1 MSTPKDKKNALAGD
15 QHRRSKRSKEK
26 LIRLDDLIPQGNI
39 LGGRQFLFGVTDTTL
54 TNNPQQQETNM
65 AEKKNTKVRDMKPSK
80 DAKGGG
86 GAKGQGHGLQ
96 GGHNVQGHGLQ
107 GAGKNDKQHQGH
119 HGHGN
124 N

>member
-1 MSTPKDKKNALAGD
+1 VSTPKDKKNALAGE
-15 QHRRSKRSKEK
+15 QHRRPKRMKEK
-26 LIRLDDLIPQGNI
+26 LIRLDDLIPQGNVV
-39 LGGRQFLFGVTDTTL
+39 GGRQFLFGVTYTTQ

-86 GAKGQGHGLQ
+86 GGKTQGHGLQGHGLQ
-96 GGHNVQGHGLQ
+96 GGHNVQG
-107 GAGKNDKQHQGH
+107 AGKNDQKHQGH